1 MKIKSGYVLR
11 EVVDLYVI
19 IGTGS
24 DAYRPDQ
31 IMSLNETGAF
41 LWNILKDGAEKQDLV
56 RDLVKEFAVDEQTAQ
71 KDVEAFLSQLRRNDL
86 IDE

>member
-24 DAYRPDQ
+24 GAYRPDQ

-56 RDLVKEFAVDEQTAQ
+56 RDLVKEFAVDEQTAE
-71 KDVEAFLSQLRRNDL
+71 KDVEVFLAQLRRNDL